1 MPLLYTCRLFNW
13 RTYSTKFNNMQTTY
27 NKQKEEEN
35 YIINP
40 KKFVLWLLI
49 VASVML
55 FAGFT
60 SAYIVRRG
68 EGNWEVFDLPSLFL
82 VNTIIA
88 VVSSLF
94 MQLAYMAAKKN
105 NSTTLKIFLTT
116 TTLLGL
122 AFCLGQFYAY
132 KELVAN
138 NVFFAFSNPSNSFVY
153 VISGLHLAHVV
164 GGLVFLMILFVQ
176 ALMNKLGKNA
186 LLYLNMCTTYWHFI
200 GALWIYLYLFLY
212 LYR

>member
-1 MPLLYTCRLFNW
+1 MENISIKNT
-13 RTYSTKFNNMQTTY
+13 
-27 NKQKEEEN
+27 EDAN

-68 EGNWEVFDLPSLFL
+68 EGNWEIFNLPSLFAW
-82 VNTIIA
+82 NTIF
-88 VVSSLF
+88 VLLSSLT
-94 MQLAYMAAKKN
+94 MQLSVWAQKN
-105 NSTTLKIFLTT
+105 NRLSQAKL
-116 TTLLGL
+116 LLGL
-122 AFCLGQFYAY
+122 TLAFGITFCYVQVLAWGQLTAD
-132 KELVAN
+132 

-153 VISGLHLAHVV
+153 VISGVHLFHVL
-164 GGLVFLMILFVQ
+164 GGVIFVLIQFVQ
-176 ALMNKLGKNA
+176 SLRNKLESGNM
-186 LLYLNMCTTYWHFI
+186 LYTGMCATYWHFVGI
-200 GALWIYLYLFLY
+200 LWIYLYLFLY

>member
-1 MPLLYTCRLFNW
+1 
-13 RTYSTKFNNMQTTY
+13 MQTTY

-105 NSTTLKIFLTT
+105 NNATLKIFLTT

-164 GGLVFLMILFVQ
+164 GGLVFLMILLVQ
-176 ALMNKLGKNA
+176 ALMNKLGKNS

>member
-1 MPLLYTCRLFNW
+1 
-13 RTYSTKFNNMQTTY
+13 
-27 NKQKEEEN
+27 
-35 YIINP
+35 
-40 KKFVLWLLI
+40 

-105 NSTTLKIFLTT
+105 NNATLKIFLTT

-164 GGLVFLMILFVQ
+164 GGLVFLMILLVQ
-176 ALMNKLGKNA
+176 ALMNKLGKNG

>member
-1 MPLLYTCRLFNW
+1 
-13 RTYSTKFNNMQTTY
+13 MQTTY
-27 NKQKEEEN
+27 NKQQEEEN

-105 NSTTLKIFLTT
+105 NSATLKIFLTT

-164 GGLVFLMILFVQ
+164 GGLVFLMILLVQ
-176 ALMNKLGKNA
+176 ALMDKLGKNG

>member
-1 MPLLYTCRLFNW
+1 
-13 RTYSTKFNNMQTTY
+13 MQTTY

-94 MQLAYMAAKKN
+94 MQLAYIAAKKN
-105 NSTTLKIFLTT
+105 NNATLKIFLTT

-164 GGLVFLMILFVQ
+164 GGLVFLMILLVQ
-176 ALMNKLGKNA
+176 ALMNKLGKNG

>member
-1 MPLLYTCRLFNW
+1 
-13 RTYSTKFNNMQTTY
+13 MQTTY

-40 KKFVLWLLI
+40 KKFVLWLFI

-164 GGLVFLMILFVQ
+164 GGLDFLMILFVQ

>member
-1 MPLLYTCRLFNW
+1 MYIYRLFNW
-13 RTYSTKFNNMQTTY
+13 RIYSTKFNNMQTTY
-27 NKQKEEEN
+27 NKQQEEEN

-82 VNTIIA
+82 VNTII
-88 VVSSLF
+88 VVISSLF
-94 MQLAYMAAKKN
+94 MQLAYQAAKKN
-105 NSTTLKIFLTT
+105 NGSSLKIFLTT
-116 TTLLGL
+116 TTILGF
-122 AFCLGQFYAY
+122 AFCIGQFFAY

-153 VISGLHLAHVV
+153 VISGLHLAHVI
-164 GGLVFLMILFVQ
+164 GGLVFLMILLVQ
-176 ALMNKLGKNA
+176 AVLNRLGKNG
-186 LLYLNMCTTYWHFI
+186 LLYMNMCTTYWHFI

>member
-1 MPLLYTCRLFNW
+1 
-13 RTYSTKFNNMQTTY
+13 
-27 NKQKEEEN
+27 
-35 YIINP
+35 
-40 KKFVLWLLI
+40 
-49 VASVML
+49 
-55 FAGFT
+55 
-60 SAYIVRRG
+60 
-68 EGNWEVFDLPSLFL
+68 
-82 VNTIIA
+82 
-88 VVSSLF
+88 
-94 MQLAYMAAKKN
+94 
-105 NSTTLKIFLTT
+105 
-116 TTLLGL
+116 

-164 GGLVFLMILFVQ
+164 GGLIFLMILWGQ
-176 ALMNKLGKNA
+176 ALIDKLGKNG

>member
-1 MPLLYTCRLFNW
+1 
-13 RTYSTKFNNMQTTY
+13 MQTVY
-27 NKQKEEEN
+27 KEEEN

-68 EGNWEVFDLPSLFL
+68 EGNWEVFELPSLFL

-88 VVSSLF
+88 VVSSIF
-94 MQLAYMAAKKN
+94 MQLAFWSAKN
-105 NSTTLKIFLTT
+105 NQSGRTKLFLGITVA
-116 TTLLGL
+116 LGL
-122 AFCLGQFYAY
+122 SFCFGQFFAY
-132 KELVAN
+132 QQLIAN

-153 VISGLHLAHVV
+153 VISGLHLAHVI
-164 GGLVFLMILFVQ
+164 GGLVFLFIMWGLSFKRILSNSFQ
-176 ALMNKLGKNA
+176 
-186 LLYLNMCTTYWHFI
+186 LYLNMCLTYWHFI
-200 GALWIYLYLFLY
+200 GILWIYLYLFLY

>member
-1 MPLLYTCRLFNW
+1 
-13 RTYSTKFNNMQTTY
+13 MQTVY
-27 NKQKEEEN
+27 QKEEEN

-68 EGNWEVFDLPSLFL
+68 EGNWEVFELPSLFL

-94 MQLAYMAAKKN
+94 MQLAYMSAKKEN
-105 NSTTLKIFLTT
+105 RASTKI
-116 TTLLGL
+116 LLGTTVAMGI
-122 AFCLGQFYAY
+122 AFCVGQFYAY
-132 KELVAN
+132 QQMIAN

-153 VISGLHLAHVV
+153 VISGLHLAHVI
-164 GGLVFLMILFVQ
+164 GGLIFLMIMWGESFKVTLS
-176 ALMNKLGKNA
+176 KNFQ
-186 LLYLNMCTTYWHFI
+186 LYLNMCLTYWHFI
-200 GALWIYLYLFLY
+200 GILWIYLYLFLY

>member
-1 MPLLYTCRLFNW
+1 MHHSYTFRLYNW
-13 RTYSTKFNNMQTTY
+13 PIYLTKFKNMQTVY
-27 NKQKEEEN
+27 QKEEEN

-68 EGNWEVFDLPSLFL
+68 EGNWEVFELPSLFL

-88 VVSSLF
+88 IVSSLF
-94 MQLAYMAAKKN
+94 MQLAYMSAKKEN
-105 NSTTLKIFLTT
+105 RASTKIFLGITVSM
-116 TTLLGL
+116 GV

-132 KELVAN
+132 QQLIAN

-164 GGLVFLMILFVQ
+164 GGLIFLLIMWVESFKTTLAKSFQ
-176 ALMNKLGKNA
+176 
-186 LLYLNMCTTYWHFI
+186 LYLNMCLTYWHFI
-200 GALWIYLYLFLY
+200 GILWIYLYLFLY

>member
-1 MPLLYTCRLFNW
+1 
-13 RTYSTKFNNMQTTY
+13 MQTVY
-27 NKQKEEEN
+27 NKEEEN
-35 YIINP
+35 YVINP

-68 EGNWEVFDLPSLFL
+68 EGNWEVFELPSLFL
-82 VNTIIA
+82 INSIIA
-88 VVSSLF
+88 VVSSIF
-94 MQLAYMAAKKN
+94 MQLAYWSAKNDEKGK
-105 NSTTLKIFLTT
+105 TKILLGITVA
-116 TTLLGL
+116 LGL
-122 AFCLGQFYAY
+122 AFCFGQFFAY
-132 KELVAN
+132 QQLVAN

-164 GGLVFLMILFVQ
+164 GGLVFLLIMWGQSFKNTLPSTF
-176 ALMNKLGKNA
+176 KL
-186 LLYLNMCTTYWHFI
+186 YVNMCLTYWHFI
-200 GALWIYLYLFLY
+200 GILWIYLYLFLY

>member
-1 MPLLYTCRLFNW
+1 
-13 RTYSTKFNNMQTTY
+13 
-27 NKQKEEEN
+27 
-35 YIINP
+35 
-40 KKFVLWLLI
+40 
-49 VASVML
+49 ML

>member
-1 MPLLYTCRLFNW
+1 
-13 RTYSTKFNNMQTTY
+13 MQTTY

-40 KKFVLWLLI
+40 KKFVLWLFI

>member
-1 MPLLYTCRLFNW
+1 
-13 RTYSTKFNNMQTTY
+13 MQTTY

-105 NSTTLKIFLTT
+105 NRATLKIFLTT

-164 GGLVFLMILFVQ
+164 GGLIFLMILWGQ
-176 ALMNKLGKNA
+176 ALIDKLGKNG

>member
-1 MPLLYTCRLFNW
+1 
-13 RTYSTKFNNMQTTY
+13 MQTTY

-68 EGNWEVFDLPSLFL
+68 ECYWEVFDLPSLFL

>member
-1 MPLLYTCRLFNW
+1 LPLLYTCRLFNW

>member
-1 MPLLYTCRLFNW
+1 
-13 RTYSTKFNNMQTTY
+13 MQTTY